1 MRVLVTGGSGF
12 VGRHV
17 LHALAAHDVTAP
29 TRHKGSTPHYA
40 LGDEAG
46 LEPMLAAIRP
56 EAIFHL
62 AAQASVAASFVDPL
76 GSWRA
81 NLLGSVALAEAALAM
96 VPAARFILASS
107 AEVYGLSFQA
117 GTALDETAAFVPANP
132 YAASKAA
139 IDLATAEMA
148 LRGLQVLRLRLF
160 NMAGPGQS
168 EAFVIASFC
177 RQIARI
183 EAGLQPPL
191 LRVGALDR
199 WRDFLD
205 VRDAARAMALAL
217 EAPWSSGTALN
228 IASGNPRRIGDVL
241 QVLLRMARRECDVE
255 VEPTRLR
262 PIDVERVQGNAA
274 RALSA
279 LGWAPTIPWTQTL
292 AETLDDWRSRVQCRG
307 DLEPA

>member
-12 VGRHV
+12 VGRHA
-17 LHALAAHDVTAP
+17 LNALAAHEVTAP
-29 TRHKGSTPHYA
+29 ARNQGTGLHYA
-40 LGDEAG
+40 LDDQAG
-46 LEPMLAAIRP
+46 LAPMLAAAQP
-56 EAIFHL
+56 DAILHL
-62 AAQASVAASFVDPL
+62 AAQASVAASFLDPL
-76 GSWRA
+76 ASWRT
-81 NLLGSVALAEAALAM
+81 NLLGSVALAEAALAAA
-96 VPAARFILASS
+96 PAARFILASS

-117 GTALDETAAFVPANP
+117 GTALDETAAFLPANP

-148 LRGLQVLRLRLF
+148 LRGLRVLRLRLF

-168 EAFVIASFC
+168 DSFVIASFC

-217 EAPWSSGTALN
+217 DAPWSPGTALN
-228 IASGNPRRIGDVL
+228 IAAGQPRRIGDVL
-241 QVLLRMARRECDVE
+241 QALLRMARRDCAVE
-255 VEPTRLR
+255 VEASRMRPT
-262 PIDVERVQGNAA
+262 DVERMQGNAA
-274 RALSA
+274 RARA
-279 LGWAPTIPWTQTL
+279 VLGWEPVVAWEQTL
-292 AETLDDWRSRVQCRG
+292 ADTLDDWRSRVG
-307 DLEPA
+307 